1 MKCITSM
8 NVLKLDVYAIYAC
21 NSRVYYCLYSYSFKP
36 ISAPGHSGASYK
48 GATTYVANGVGIY

>member
-1 MKCITSM
+1 MFMHVI
-8 NVLKLDVYAIYAC
+8 
-21 NSRVYYCLYSYSFKP
+21 RVYIIIKP

>member
-8 NVLKLDVYAIYAC
+8 NVLKLDVYAC
-21 NSRVYYCLYSYSFKP
+21 NSREYYCLYSYSYKP

-48 GATTYVANGVGIY
+48 GATTYVANGVVGIY